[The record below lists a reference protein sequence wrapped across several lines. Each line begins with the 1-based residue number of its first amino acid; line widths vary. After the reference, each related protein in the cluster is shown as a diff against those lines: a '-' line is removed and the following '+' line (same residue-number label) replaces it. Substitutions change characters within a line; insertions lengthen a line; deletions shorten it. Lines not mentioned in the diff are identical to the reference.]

1 MDSNEKNKMKR
12 AYNRLFYAI
21 MLNYMKLHSGN
32 ELPKW
37 DDLTVAVV
45 ILSCILY
52 CDILTLSML
61 LETCGV
67 YHRVYANSI
76 DSFLAVIILVFNAVY
91 FIRKK
96 NYQSIYEYYQKEEDV
111 KTHKRRSWYCLSFV
125 LISVVLMFVAA
136 YFYDKTSVL

>member
-1 MDSNEKNKMKR
+1 MK

-37 DDLTVAVV
+37 DDLTVAIV

-52 CDILTLSML
+52 CDILTLAML

-67 YHRVYANSI
+67 YHTVHANSI
-76 DSFLAVIILVFNAVY
+76 DNFLAVIILAFNAVY

-111 KTHKRRSWYCLSFV
+111 KTHKRRSWYCLLFV
-125 LISVVLMFVAA
+125 LISIVLIIVAA
-136 YFYDKTSVL
+136 YLYGKKSVL